1 MLHIGSELVKLPDA
15 GLAARGSRMLRRLQ
29 GWHPRMNKGIQS
41 VEIGF
46 RVIDAL
52 VRTRGT
58 ASLKKIAELSGM
70 SPSKTRM
77 YLVSLIRTGIIAQ
90 EPQGGGYRL
99 GPYAIT
105 LGVAALDQL
114 DLFNRARQVME
125 LISREASCLLCT
137 WTGFDIIIIGRSES
151 HSRLPVDFRIGGTA
165 SLTRTA
171 TGRTFLTYLAEEETR
186 RPLAHEMQENRRV
199 KEYRHITPKW
209 LREELKQVRQKGLS
223 HSDKVVLASGVSLA
237 GYAAIAA
244 PVCDPYGRLR
254 FVLTVLHR
262 HTDAKQARVVERQV
276 RQALEMLPA
285 PPPQSA
291 PPVI

>member
-1 MLHIGSELVKLPDA
+1 
-15 GLAARGSRMLRRLQ
+15 
-29 GWHPRMNKGIQS
+29 MNKGIQS
-41 VEIGF
+41 IEIGF
-46 RVIDAL
+46 RVVDAL
-52 VRTRGT
+52 VRNRGT
-58 ASLKKIAELSGM
+58 VSLKKIAELCGM

-90 EPQGGGYRL
+90 EPLGGYSL

-125 LISREASCLLCT
+125 LIGRSREATCLLCT
-137 WTGFDIIIIGRSES
+137 WTGFDIIIVGRSEG
-151 HSRLPVDFRIGGTA
+151 HNPLPVDFRIGGTA

-171 TGRTFLTYLAEEETR
+171 TGRTFLAFLPEEETR
-186 RPLAHEMQENRRV
+186 KLLGREMRENRRLE
-199 KEYRHITPKW
+199 EYRHITQKW
-209 LREELKQVRQKGLS
+209 LREELTHVRQKGLS
-223 HSDKVVLASGVSLA
+223 HSDKVVLGSGVSLA
-237 GYAAIAA
+237 GYGAIAA

-262 HTDAKQARVVERQV
+262 HADAKQAKVIETRV

-285 PPPQSA
+285 PPQ
-291 PPVI
+291 

>member
-1 MLHIGSELVKLPDA
+1 
-15 GLAARGSRMLRRLQ
+15 
-29 GWHPRMNKGIQS
+29 MNKGIQS
-41 VEIGF
+41 IEIGF
-46 RVIDAL
+46 RIVDAL

-58 ASLKKIAELSGM
+58 VSLKKVAELSGM
-70 SPSKTRM
+70 SPSKARM

-90 EPQGGGYRL
+90 EPQGGAYGL

-125 LISREASCLLCT
+125 LIGRSPEATCLLCT
-137 WTGFDIIIIGRSES
+137 WTGVDIVIINRSEG
-151 HSRLPVDFRIGGTA
+151 HSPLPVNFRIGGTA

-171 TGRTFLTYLAEEETR
+171 TGRTFLTFLPEEETLKLR
-186 RPLAHEMQENRRV
+186 GREMRENRRV
-199 KEYRHITPKW
+199 EEYRHITHKW
-209 LREELKQVRQKGLS
+209 LREELTHVRQKGLS

-237 GYAAIAA
+237 GYGAIAA

-262 HTDAKQARVVERQV
+262 HTDAKQAKVIETRV

-285 PPPQSA
+285 PPR
-291 PPVI
+291 

>member
-1 MLHIGSELVKLPDA
+1 
-15 GLAARGSRMLRRLQ
+15 
-29 GWHPRMNKGIQS
+29 MNKGIQS
-41 VEIGF
+41 IEIGF

-58 ASLKKIAELSGM
+58 VSLKKIADLSGM

-77 YLVSLIRTGIIAQ
+77 YLVSLIRAGIIAQ
-90 EPQGGGYRL
+90 EPQGGSYSL

-125 LISREASCLLCT
+125 SISREATCLLCT
-137 WTGFDIIIIGRSES
+137 WTGFDIIIIGRSEGRS
-151 HSRLPVDFRIGGTA
+151 PLPVDFRIGGTA

-171 TGRTFLTYLAEEETR
+171 TGRTFLTYLPEEETR
-186 RPLAHEMQENRRV
+186 KPIGHEMRENRRV
-199 KEYRHITPKW
+199 EEYRHITRKW
-209 LREELKQVRQKGLS
+209 LREESRQVRQRGLS

-237 GYAAIAA
+237 GYGAIAA

-262 HTDAKQARVVERQV
+262 HTDAKQAKAIERRV

-285 PPPQSA
+285 PPP
-291 PPVI
+291 

>member
-1 MLHIGSELVKLPDA
+1 
-15 GLAARGSRMLRRLQ
+15 
-29 GWHPRMNKGIQS
+29 MNKGIQS
-41 VEIGF
+41 IEIGF

-58 ASLKKIAELSGM
+58 VSLKKIAELAGM

-90 EPQGGGYRL
+90 EPQGGAYSL

-114 DLFNRARQVME
+114 DLFNRARQVLE
-125 LISREASCLLCT
+125 LISRSREATCLLCT
-137 WTGFDIIIIGRSES
+137 WTGFDIIIIGRSEG
-151 HSRLPVDFRIGGTA
+151 HNPLPVDFRIGGTA

-171 TGRTFLTYLAEEETR
+171 RK
-186 RPLAHEMQENRRV
+186 PLDREMRKNRGV
-199 KEYRHITPKW
+199 EEYRHITGKW
-209 LREELKQVRQKGLS
+209 LREQLSQIRQKGLS

-237 GYAAIAA
+237 GYGAIAA
-244 PVCDPYGRLR
+244 PICDPYGRLR

-262 HTDAKQARVVERQV
+262 HSDAKQAKLIETRV

-285 PPPQSA
+285 PPQ
-291 PPVI
+291 

>member
-1 MLHIGSELVKLPDA
+1 
-15 GLAARGSRMLRRLQ
+15 
-29 GWHPRMNKGIQS
+29 MNKGIQS
-41 VEIGF
+41 IEIGF
-46 RVIDAL
+46 RVVDAL
-52 VRTRGT
+52 VRNRGT
-58 ASLKKIAELSGM
+58 LSLKKVAELCGM

-90 EPQGGGYRL
+90 EPQGGAYSL

-125 LISREASCLLCT
+125 LIGRSREATCLLCT
-137 WTGFDIIIIGRSES
+137 WTGIDIIIIGRSEG
-151 HSRLPVDFRIGGTA
+151 HSPLPLNFRIGGTA

-171 TGRTFLTYLAEEETR
+171 TGRTFLTFLPGEETR
-186 RPLAHEMQENRRV
+186 KLLDQEMRENRRV
-199 KEYRHITPKW
+199 EEYQHITHKW
-209 LREELKQVRQKGLS
+209 LREELTRVRKKGLS
-223 HSDKVVLASGVSLA
+223 HADKVVLASGVSLA
-237 GYAAIAA
+237 GYGAIAA

-262 HTDAKQARVVERQV
+262 HTDAKQARVVETLV

-285 PPPQSA
+285 PPQ
-291 PPVI
+291 

>member
-1 MLHIGSELVKLPDA
+1 
-15 GLAARGSRMLRRLQ
+15 
-29 GWHPRMNKGIQS
+29 MNKGIQS
-41 VEIGF
+41 IEIGF

-58 ASLKKIAELSGM
+58 VSLKKISELAGM

-90 EPQGGGYRL
+90 EPQGGAYSL

-114 DLFNRARQVME
+114 DLFNRARQVLE
-125 LISREASCLLCT
+125 LISRSREATCLLCT
-137 WTGFDIIIIGRSES
+137 WTGFDIVIIGRSEG
-151 HSRLPVDFRIGGTA
+151 HNPLPVDFRIGGTA

-171 TGRTFLTYLAEEETR
+171 TGRTFLTYLPQEQTR
-186 RPLAHEMQENRRV
+186 KPLDREMRENRGV
-199 KEYRHITPKW
+199 EEYRHITGKW
-209 LREELKQVRQKGLS
+209 LREQLSQIRQKGLS

-237 GYAAIAA
+237 GYGAIAA
-244 PVCDPYGRLR
+244 PICDPYGRLR

-262 HTDAKQARVVERQV
+262 HTDAKQAKLIETRV

-285 PPPQSA
+285 PPQ
-291 PPVI
+291 